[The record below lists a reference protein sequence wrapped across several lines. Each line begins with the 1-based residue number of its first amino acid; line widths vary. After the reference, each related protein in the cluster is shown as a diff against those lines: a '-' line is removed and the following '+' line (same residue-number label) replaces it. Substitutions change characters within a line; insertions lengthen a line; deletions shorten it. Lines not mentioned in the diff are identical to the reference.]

1 MKKNNDITPE
11 PIAPELK
18 HDTMEFA
25 ASTDGDDQ
33 LDMIDE
39 DEEIT
44 ADELD
49 ALEEKGIDGEA
60 YALNAAETD
69 SEGDEDNFL
78 TSPDDFDELADM
90 EEEDEDEAD
99 EEKEFRR

>member
-1 MKKNNDITPE
+1 MKKNKDTTPE

-33 LDMIDE
+33 LDMVNE
-39 DEEIT
+39 EEEIT

-49 ALEEKGIDGEA
+49 ALEEKDIDGEA
-60 YALNAAETD
+60 YALIAAETD
-69 SEGDEDNFL
+69 SESDEDNFL
-78 TSPDDFDELADM
+78 TSPDDFDELA
-90 EEEDEDEAD
+90 EEDEDEED

>member
-1 MKKNNDITPE
+1 MKKNKDIEAE

-18 HDTMEFA
+18 HDTMEFS

-33 LDMIDE
+33 LDAPDE

-49 ALEEKGIDGEA
+49 ALEEDGTEGEA
-60 YALNAAETD
+60 YALDAAATD
-69 SEGDEDNFL
+69 SIADEDNFL
-78 TSPDDFDELADM
+78 TTPDDVDELEDV
-90 EEEDEDEAD
+90 EEDDESD
-99 EEKEFRR
+99 EFRR

>member
-1 MKKNNDITPE
+1 MKKNKDATPE

-33 LDMIDE
+33 LDMVNE
-39 DEEIT
+39 EEEIT

-49 ALEEKGIDGEA
+49 ALEEKDIDGEA
-60 YALNAAETD
+60 YALIAAETD
-69 SEGDEDNFL
+69 SESDEDNFL
-78 TSPDDFDELADM
+78 TSPDDFDELA
-90 EEEDEDEAD
+90 EEDEDEED

>member
-1 MKKNNDITPE
+1 MKKNKDTTPE

-33 LDMIDE
+33 LDINE
-39 DEEIT
+39 EEEIT

-49 ALEEKGIDGEA
+49 ALEQKDIDGEA

-69 SEGDEDNFL
+69 SEADEDNFL

-99 EEKEFRR
+99 EGQEFRR